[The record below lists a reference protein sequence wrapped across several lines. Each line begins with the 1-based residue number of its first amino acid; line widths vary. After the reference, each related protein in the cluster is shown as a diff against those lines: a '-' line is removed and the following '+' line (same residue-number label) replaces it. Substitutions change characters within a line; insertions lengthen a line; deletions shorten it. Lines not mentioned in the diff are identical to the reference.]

1 MKQTIVRLCTKITL
15 ITAVIGSGLFHIVFA
30 QFATDE
36 HLPEG
41 LGVAQFTPSDELI
54 FPADTDRWVVLGT
67 NIGGDYSDAEFD
79 PKDPGMIGVV
89 QMEPN
94 AYTYL
99 LENGKYADGTMLLL
113 SFYEPQ
119 EKPEPELSGFV
130 QGELSAREIHVIDR
144 MRYQDSRGFY
154 LFAADGNGPSEMLPA
169 GNECVQCHAEHGDFD
184 STFTQFYPT
193 IRDVVSQDA
202 EQTTPTVGE

>member
-1 MKQTIVRLCTKITL
+1 MKQTILRYGIKVTL
-15 ITAVIGSGLFHIVFA
+15 ITTVIGLGSLHIVFA
-30 QFATDE
+30 QSVTDE
-36 HLPEG
+36 HLPEA
-41 LGVAQFTPSDELI
+41 LGVAQFTLSGELI

-79 PKDPGMIGVV
+79 PKDPGTIGVV

-99 LENGKYADGTMLLL
+99 LENGEYADGTMLLL
-113 SFYEPQ
+113 TFYEAQ
-119 EKPEPELSGFV
+119 EKPEPELRGFV
-130 QGELSAREIHVIDR
+130 QGEPSAREIHVIDR

-154 LFAADGNGPSEMLPA
+154 MFAADGNESSEMLPA
-169 GNECVQCHAEHGDFD
+169 GNDCVQCHAEHGDFD

-193 IRDVVSQDA
+193 IRDVVSRGA
-202 EQTTPTVGE
+202 EQTISTVGE

>member
-1 MKQTIVRLCTKITL
+1 MIPVFVLL
-15 ITAVIGSGLFHIVFA
+15 MASWVHVVFA
-30 QFATDE
+30 QFTADE

-41 LGVAQFTPSDELI
+41 LGIPQFTPSDELI

-79 PKDPGMIGVV
+79 PKNPGMIGVV

-99 LENGKYADGTMLLL
+99 LENGEYADGTMFLL
-113 SFYEPQ
+113 SFYQTQ
-119 EKPEPELSGFV
+119 EKPEPGLNGFV
-130 QGELSAREIHVIDR
+130 QGDLAALEIHVIDR
-144 MRYQDSRGFY
+144 VKYQDNRGFY
-154 LFAADGNGPSEMLPA
+154 FFDADGRGPSAMLPA
-169 GNECVQCHAEHGDFD
+169 GNECVQCHAEHGVFD

-193 IRDVVSQDA
+193 IRHIVSQGP
-202 EQTTPTVGE
+202 E